1 MRNLEKEMATH
12 SIFLP
17 GESHEQRSLA
27 GHGPQGFRE
36 SDTTEATKQASGKST
51 NTFKIIFK
59 GPKRIQTILRTGQT
73 CPLEEM

>member
-1 MRNLEKEMATH
+1 M
-12 SIFLP
+12 
-17 GESHEQRSLA
+17 GA
-27 GHGPQGFRE
+27 GGAKTTPALGVDGTPPPP
-36 SDTTEATKQASGKST
+36 SCLGGWKGDTTEATKQASGKST